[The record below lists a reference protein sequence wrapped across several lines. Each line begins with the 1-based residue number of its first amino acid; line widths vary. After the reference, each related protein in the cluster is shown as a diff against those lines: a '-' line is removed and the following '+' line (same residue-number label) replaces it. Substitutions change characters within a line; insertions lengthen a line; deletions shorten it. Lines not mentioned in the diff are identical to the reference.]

1 MTTINDRIGSQNV
14 IRVLS
19 NASAPP
25 SRLANLGDVDATRTD
40 ETGLVLVWEKTG
52 QKFVL
57 TDTIS
62 AATIIQTG
70 ITSFSNTTNSTSPT
84 TGALK
89 IAGGVGIEKNLNIAA
104 NLAVTG
110 VSTFV

>member
-25 SRLANLGDVDATRTD
+25 SRLANLGDVDATRTS
-40 ETGLVLVWEKTG
+40 ENGLVLVWSLTD

-104 NLAVTG
+104 N
-110 VSTFV
+110 